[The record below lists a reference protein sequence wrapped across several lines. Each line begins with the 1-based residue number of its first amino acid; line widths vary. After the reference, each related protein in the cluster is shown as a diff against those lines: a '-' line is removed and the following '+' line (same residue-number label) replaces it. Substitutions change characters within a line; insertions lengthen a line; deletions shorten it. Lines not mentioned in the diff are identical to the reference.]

1 MPNCFKLRIVVYVII
16 YGISISSLSP
26 LQNMTVGYYN
36 EKLTYKVQSY
46 NENLETQMKQISTLN
61 DTKYKYILVS
71 SPLVSY
77 SQKILNPNTTISDSN
92 NQNITLRE
100 YPVPESSRPH
110 DVAPATSMPYVNSNV
125 SMNLLKDIVWY
136 TAQSS
141 GELGKLN
148 IST

>member
-36 EKLTYKVQSY
+36 EKLTYKVQPY

-71 SPLVSY
+71 SISVIQS
-77 SQKILNPNTTISDSN
+77 KNTEPKHHHF
-92 NQNITLRE
+92 RF
-100 YPVPESSRPH
+100 
-110 DVAPATSMPYVNSNV
+110 
-125 SMNLLKDIVWY
+125 K
-136 TAQSS
+136 
-141 GELGKLN
+141 
-148 IST
+148 